1 MPVTTRAAALRSQ
14 SSVNVTPSLDQTMS
28 TSTSISKTTRKCP
41 SKQKHKQVKVQPVV
55 TCDEFEVCPA
65 PPQQQSTIL
74 DTESIP
80 EVIKLSEGEE
90 NKLAKE
96 MDAPLENLFAD
107 EPSVSSSLN
116 KNSESIVL
124 SPTSTSAPHSPVTI
138 TKLKDGHSIISL
150 ESSNND
156 ESDIEGDSNAFMN
169 VPIIKGSITTGTS
182 TRGGKM
188 VFMNGFGYLYMST
201 AKKSIGWR
209 CVRRD
214 MNCKAVIHTS
224 KITGEFSHWNGTF
237 HCHAPDLFET
247 RKRNILAKIKS
258 RVRDEY
264 IPIKIIIEE
273 EYRKAS
279 LSVEEKRVMPLPCQI
294 GT

>member
-41 SKQKHKQVKVQPVV
+41 SKQKHKQVKVQPIV
-55 TCDEFEVCPA
+55 TCDEFEICPA
-65 PPQQQSTIL
+65 PPQQQSTSL

-96 MDAPLENLFAD
+96 MDTPLENLFAD
-107 EPSVSSSLN
+107 ELSVSSSLN

-124 SPTSTSAPHSPVTI
+124 SPTSTSAPHSPITI

-169 VPIIKGSITTGTS
+169 VPIIKG
-182 TRGGKM
+182 
-188 VFMNGFGYLYMST
+188 
-201 AKKSIGWR
+201 A
-209 CVRRD
+209 
-214 MNCKAVIHTS
+214 
-224 KITGEFSHWNGTF
+224 
-237 HCHAPDLFET
+237 
-247 RKRNILAKIKS
+247 
-258 RVRDEY
+258 
-264 IPIKIIIEE
+264 
-273 EYRKAS
+273 
-279 LSVEEKRVMPLPCQI
+279 
-294 GT
+294 